1 MTHEHGP
8 NILDAGAV
16 TIWVAALVGWLPA
29 IASILSIVWLMLRI
43 LESRTVQQAL
53 GKWRWIKEKNNAG
66 DNEI

>member
-1 MTHEHGP
+1 MTDNHAA
-8 NILDAGAV
+8 NAMDAGAV
-16 TIWVAALVGWLPA
+16 LIWIMSIVNILPSVAAA
-29 IASILSIVWLMLRI
+29 LSIVWLMLRI